1 MDEVD
6 SHLPSDVAC
15 HHDRSGVKKKK
26 KKKKKCTNS
35 SSQHSLRIGNFTQ
48 QNLEILKEMAWKG
61 TIAPG

>member
-15 HHDRSGVKKKK
+15 HHDRSGVK